1 MEIKIPTY
9 SEATV
14 NFLSRLRHPA
24 NRIARV
30 LLNPVKDNAISIS
43 MNELVDAEIRVYEYE
58 DGVAIYEAIGW
69 VDNVDG
75 NEQVVTICVT
85 TDWKEARTKIVEFY
99 HKFI

>member
-1 MEIKIPTY
+1 METTIPTY

-24 NRIARV
+24 NRIARI

-43 MNELVDAEIRVYEYE
+43 MNELVDAEIRVYDYE

-69 VDNVDG
+69 VDNVNGD
-75 NEQVVTICVT
+75 EQVVVICVT

-99 HKFI
+99 HQFI